1 MERSASSPCVDD
13 VPLAPHAEVTSSEVR
28 RYHAVEM
35 TDATLVR
42 RALDEDPAA
51 FTMLVDRHAPACLR
65 FATRMLG
72 SIEDAEEVT
81 QETLLRVHRSLSSYD
96 AQMSF
101 RTWMM
106 SILVNRCRSA
116 MLHRHRRTARIVLD
130 EEAVKQASVRSP
142 AHDIELRDAIERAL
156 VQLEPVQREAF
167 LLKHVELLSY
177 EEIATVTG
185 VGLSALKMRVQRAC
199 DRLQVLLEEDRYA

>member
-1 MERSASSPCVDD
+1 MERLASSSFAD
-13 VPLAPHAEVTSSEVR
+13 AEVTLLELR

-35 TDATLVR
+35 TDAMLVH
-42 RALDEDPAA
+42 RALKGDPAA
-51 FTMLVDRHAPACLR
+51 FAVLVDRHAPVCLR

-72 SIEDAEEVT
+72 STEDAEEVT
-81 QETLLRVHRSLSSYD
+81 QETLVRVHRTLSRYD

-116 MLHRHRRTARIVLD
+116 MLHRHRRTMRVVLD
-130 EEAVKQASVRSP
+130 EEAVKRASVRSP
-142 AHDIELRDAIERAL
+142 AHDVELRDAIERAL
-156 VQLEPVQREAF
+156 AQLEPAQREAF

-177 EEIATVTG
+177 EEIAAVTG

-199 DRLQVLLEEDRYA
+199 DRLQLLLEEDRYA

>member
-1 MERSASSPCVDD
+1 MGQSASSSCDD
-13 VPLAPHAEVTSSEVR
+13 VEVTLLELR

-35 TDATLVR
+35 TDAMLVS
-42 RALDEDPAA
+42 RALEGDPAA
-51 FTMLVDRHAPACLR
+51 FAVLVDRHAPVCLR

-72 SIEDAEEVT
+72 STEDAEEVT
-81 QETLLRVHRSLSSYD
+81 QETLVRVHRTLSRYD

-116 MLHRHRRTARIVLD
+116 MLHRHRRTTRVVLD
-130 EEAVKQASVRSP
+130 EEAVKRASVRST
-142 AHDIELRDAIERAL
+142 AHDVELRDAIERAL
-156 VQLEPVQREAF
+156 VQLEPAQREAF

-177 EEIATVTG
+177 DEIAAVTG

-199 DRLQVLLEEDRYA
+199 DRLQLLLEEDRYA

>member
-1 MERSASSPCVDD
+1 MERLASSSFAD
-13 VPLAPHAEVTSSEVR
+13 AEVTLLELR

-35 TDATLVR
+35 TDAMLVH
-42 RALDEDPAA
+42 RALKGDPAA
-51 FTMLVDRHAPACLR
+51 FAVLVDRHAPVCLR

-72 SIEDAEEVT
+72 STEDAEEVT
-81 QETLLRVHRSLSSYD
+81 QETLVRVHRTLSRYD

-116 MLHRHRRTARIVLD
+116 MLHRHRRTMRVVLD
-130 EEAVKQASVRSP
+130 EEAVKRASVRSP
-142 AHDIELRDAIERAL
+142 AHDVELRDAIERAL
-156 VQLEPVQREAF
+156 AQLEPAQREAF

-177 EEIATVTG
+177 EEIAAVTG

-199 DRLQVLLEEDRYA
+199 DRLQRLLEEDRYA

>member
-1 MERSASSPCVDD
+1 MERLASSSFAD
-13 VPLAPHAEVTSSEVR
+13 AEVTLLELR

-35 TDATLVR
+35 TDAMLVH
-42 RALDEDPAA
+42 RALEGDPAA
-51 FTMLVDRHAPACLR
+51 FAVLVDRHAPVCLR

-72 SIEDAEEVT
+72 STEDAEEVT
-81 QETLLRVHRSLSSYD
+81 QETLVRVHRTLSRYD

-116 MLHRHRRTARIVLD
+116 MLHRHRRTMRVVLD
-130 EEAVKQASVRSP
+130 EEAVKRASVRSP
-142 AHDIELRDAIERAL
+142 AHDVELRDAIERAL
-156 VQLEPVQREAF
+156 AQLEPAQREAF

-177 EEIATVTG
+177 EEIAAVTG

-199 DRLQVLLEEDRYA
+199 DRLQLLLEEDRYA

>member
-1 MERSASSPCVDD
+1 MERSASSSCVD
-13 VPLAPHAEVTSSEVR
+13 AEVTLREMR
-28 RYHAVEM
+28 RYHPVEM
-35 TDATLVR
+35 TDAMLVR
-42 RALDEDPAA
+42 CALDGDPAA
-51 FTMLVDRHAPACLR
+51 FTMLVDRHAAVCLR

-72 SIEDAEEVT
+72 NTEDAEEVT
-81 QETLLRVHRSLSSYD
+81 QETLLRVHRSLSRYD

-116 MLHRHRRTARIVLD
+116 LLQRQRRTARVVLD
-130 EEAVKQASVRSP
+130 EEAVKHATVRSS
-142 AHDIELRDAIERAL
+142 AHEVELRDAIERAL
-156 VQLEPVQREAF
+156 DQLEPAQREAF
-167 LLKHVELLSY
+167 LLKHVELMSY
-177 EEIATVTG
+177 EEIAAATG

>member
-1 MERSASSPCVDD
+1 MERSASSSCVD
-13 VPLAPHAEVTSSEVR
+13 AEVTLPEVR
-28 RYHAVEM
+28 RYHPVEM
-35 TDATLVR
+35 TDAMLVR
-42 RALDEDPAA
+42 CALDGDPAA
-51 FTMLVDRHAPACLR
+51 FTMLVDRHAPVCLR

-72 SIEDAEEVT
+72 SSEDAEEVT
-81 QETLLRVHRSLSSYD
+81 QETLLRVHRSLSRYD

-116 MLHRHRRTARIVLD
+116 LLHRKRRTARVVLD
-130 EEAVKQASVRSP
+130 EEAVKRATVRSA
-142 AHDIELRDAIERAL
+142 AHDVELRDAIERAL
-156 VQLEPVQREAF
+156 VQLEPAQREAF

-177 EEIATVTG
+177 DEIAAVTG